1 MERAEI
7 LETGHGPHVWER
19 QSHLNP
25 WATRNR
31 WSSTSS
37 SLSPE
42 WISLPPSRNW
52 RQTPFCPSSWAP
64 HSTAQP
70 VPLEGV
76 LTLHIPGDHAKVED
90 PAPIPSPTPSSVFQ
104 PWLKDEVTPGS
115 TETELSEKAERKS
128 ALQELRRHRYES
140 IPRRRWFFFFFFF
153 KEEWR
158 NLHSRL
164 YQKRQKDSIYMDVSP
179 TSQRVPLAAS
189 GEGMWAASN

>member
-153 KEEWR
+153 
-158 NLHSRL
+158 
-164 YQKRQKDSIYMDVSP
+164 
-179 TSQRVPLAAS
+179 
-189 GEGMWAASN
+189 